1 MSAIFIAGWLQVGF
15 GQNLGDG
22 LVAYYPFN
30 GNANDESGNGN
41 DGEVMGATLAVDR
54 FGTANSAYNFDGD
67 KDVISSNINQEL
79 EEKTFSAWVKLSDL
93 DQGGGCLLY
102 TSPSPRD

>member
-30 GNANDESGNGN
+30 GNANDESGNGH
-41 DGEVMGATLAVDR
+41 DGVVNGAKLSNDR
-54 FGTANSAYNFDGD
+54 FGNKESSYIFDG
-67 KDVISSNINQEL
+67 ISHNRSL
-79 EEKTFSAWVKLSDL
+79 
-93 DQGGGCLLY
+93 
-102 TSPSPRD
+102 